1 MATSSL
7 RGGHSCFSEHS
18 SPSVGAQS
26 FMRIARISRI
36 EGAATEQHLVTSA
49 QTLIAMSVSE
59 FLHTVLEAMTNTS
72 PRAARAEQLVA
83 LESMVSE
90 CVQSLCN
97 EGYFCVDD
105 LLQDLD
111 EPDFKEDLRKYGMK
125 KRYLNE
131 LCGTLYELRE
141 VLGIWQQSQ
150 ANASSPELN
159 QEPPTEDCEP
169 RELHN
174 EQTEKLLATLSSLES
189 QSDRE
194 EDLQSSVERDNV
206 RQAQAAAHALL
217 VSSDKSHDLRLRRNH
232 TDTILPEIKQKQTRA
247 ELRPG
252 GKVRLRRRCSSLVT
266 SNSQQAKTKSTIG
279 AKKQPCDKECDSN
292 ENKTNSSR
300 DTAEGVS
307 VKTSK
312 ARSRNGLNVD
322 IQAIE
327 LEQDIQKSYNFGEDG
342 LQYGD
347 LLIGKSGVVGAPGI
361 DLLREEDREDTERR
375 ADLGKMQSEI
385 EIVEQ
390 VGKGSGGVVYR
401 GVHLPTERSV
411 AVKQVVV
418 NDNSQ
423 RRQMR
428 RELDTLLYGL
438 DHPNIVRFYDSFSN
452 PSDGTI
458 SMVFEFM
465 DAGSL
470 QDIVD
475 CEHPVPAK
483 ILQKIAL
490 HCLRG
495 LNYLH
500 SLKYMHRDI
509 KPSNLLISHTG
520 DVKIADFGIAKEMGN
535 TQAMASTYLG
545 TFMYMSPERV
555 RGGEYSFDSDI
566 WSLGLS
572 LFTCA
577 LGRYPFHVSNGYW
590 GLAQAIRE
598 KPFPRLPQDVAQHE
612 LRKVIISCVD
622 RVPENRPTTKAL
634 LGLSLFCEADE
645 IEEDV
650 LPLSNAS
657 RQELKESKEAL
668 PSPVNIE
675 T

>member
-1 MATSSL
+1 MRLNRIYNLEANSS
-7 RGGHSCFSEHS
+7 
-18 SPSVGAQS
+18 
-26 FMRIARISRI
+26 
-36 EGAATEQHLVTSA
+36 EQHLNSFAERLVA
-49 QTLIAMSVSE
+49 KPVDK
-59 FLHTVLEAMTNTS
+59 FLQLVLRAMTSIS
-72 PRAARAEQLVA
+72 PRATRVEQLGA
-83 LESMVSE
+83 LEMMVDE
-90 CVQSLCN
+90 CVHSLCN

-111 EPDFKEDLRKYGMK
+111 QPDFKSDLRKYGMK
-125 KRYLNE
+125 KRFLNE
-131 LCGTLYELRE
+131 LCGTLIELRDVVNNAIMIE
-141 VLGIWQQSQ
+141 AQSGRT
-150 ANASSPELN
+150 EIVE
-159 QEPPTEDCEP
+159 QEPRLVESQDPPET
-169 RELHN
+169 
-174 EQTEKLLATLSSLES
+174 KLLSTLSSQDS
-189 QSDRE
+189 KSDD
-194 EDLQSSVERDNV
+194 EDERNNSAKLDNL
-206 RQAQAAAHALL
+206 RQAQAAAHALQ
-217 VSSDKSHDLRLRRNH
+217 VSSDKSRDLRLRRNH
-232 TDTILPEIKQKQTRA
+232 TDTALPEIRQRNSRA

-252 GKVRLRRRCSSLVT
+252 GKVRLRRRSLANTSSLHT
-266 SNSQQAKTKSTIG
+266 SQAPTRSQLGEPDHDEAQTSQETVSDRVSGGTDSEDSQRKS
-279 AKKQPCDKECDSN
+279 
-292 ENKTNSSR
+292 
-300 DTAEGVS
+300 
-307 VKTSK
+307 SK
-312 ARSRNGLNVD
+312 ARSRNRLNVD

-327 LEQDIQKSYNFGEDG
+327 LEQDVQRSYNFGEEG

-361 DLLREEDREDTERR
+361 DQLRDGEDEEERRR
-375 ADLGKMQSEI
+375 ADLGKMQTEI
-385 EIVEQ
+385 KIVEQ
-390 VGKGSGGVVYR
+390 VGKGSGGVVFR
-401 GVHLPTERSV
+401 GVHLPSKRSV

-452 PSDGTI
+452 PKDGTI

-490 HCLRG
+490 HCLLG

-500 SLKYMHRDI
+500 ALKYMHRDI

-555 RGGEYSFDSDI
+555 RGADYSFDSDI

-572 LFTCA
+572 LLTCS
-577 LGRYPFHVSNGYW
+577 LGRYPFQVSNGYW

-598 KPFPRLPQDVAQHE
+598 NRFPKLPED
-612 LRKVIISCVD
+612 IISDDLGRMIMSCVD
-622 RVPENRPTTKAL
+622 HVPENRPSTKAL
-634 LGLSLFCEADE
+634 LRWE
-645 IEEDV
+645 IFTLVEGGNEDV

-657 RQELKESKEAL
+657 RQDLEAANRSEAL
-668 PSPVNIE
+668 EN
-675 T
+675 